1 MAYQNYN
8 PNPARSRVGDCTVR
22 ALSKALRLDWDG
34 AFAALVAEAFQQK
47 DMPSSDSV
55 WNAVLRNEGFH
66 RRGLPDTCPE
76 CYTVRQFAAEHPEGI
91 FVVATPKH
99 VLAVE
104 DGDFFDT
111 WDSGDET
118 PLYYYEKKKKGV

>member
-8 PNPARSRVGDCTVR
+8 PNPLYSRVGDCTVR
-22 ALSKALRLDWDG
+22 AIAKALDLDWDE
-34 AFAALVAEAFQQK
+34 AFAVLCAEAFKVK
-47 DMPSSDSV
+47 DMPSADAV

-76 CYTVRQFAAEHPEGI
+76 CYTVKAFTEEHPEGT
-91 FVVATPKH
+91 FVVATDKH
-99 VLAVE
+99 VLTVK

-111 WDSGDET
+111 WDSGDQT
-118 PLYYYEKKKKGV
+118 PLYYYEKRE